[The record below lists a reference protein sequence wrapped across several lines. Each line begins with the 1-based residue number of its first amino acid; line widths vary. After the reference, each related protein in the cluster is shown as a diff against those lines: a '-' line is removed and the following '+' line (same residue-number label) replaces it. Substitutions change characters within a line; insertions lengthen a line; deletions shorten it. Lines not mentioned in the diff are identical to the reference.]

1 MVATV
6 QELEACIGAAAMP
19 AKLKA
24 IDHLDAHAAQW
35 IAAAPL
41 VTLAAAD
48 DAGRVHATLG
58 GGDPGF
64 AKAEAAH
71 ALTVARSALD
81 DASDLECGQGAS
93 CLFVVPG
100 VTETFRVAGRIAKVT
115 PAQITI
121 EVTECFVHCGK
132 ALIRSAFWDEQ
143 SDKPSPNLPAAA
155 RFCVLATADAGG
167 NVDTSPKGDPQG
179 FIVELDD
186 KTLALPDRLGNRR
199 ADGHRNIIANERVA
213 LVAFAPGG
221 TDVLELTGRA
231 RLTTDADLLARMKV
245 EGKAPLL
252 ATLIAADEVRVRPSP
267 ALQRARLW
275 DGDRVS
281 PTRPNPAATLAT
293 HIKLSQARLK
303 AEPLDITAES
313 VEKALAAGYKTTLY

>member
-41 VTLAAAD
+41 MTLAAAGD
-48 DAGRVHATLG
+48 DCRVRVTLG

-64 AKAEAAH
+64 AKAEGAH
-71 ALTVARSALD
+71 KLTVARAALD
-81 DASDLECGQGAS
+81 RSDTFAPGQGAS

-100 VTETFRVAGRIAKVT
+100 ITETFRVAGRIAEVT

-121 EVTECFVHCGK
+121 EASECFVHCGK
-132 ALIRSAFWDEQ
+132 ALIRSAFWEGPAQ
-143 SDKPSPNLPAAA
+143 TPSPKLPAAA

-167 NVDTSPKGDPQG
+167 NVDTSPKGDPVDFLVQ
-179 FIVELDD
+179 IDER
-186 KTLALPDRLGNRR
+186 TLALPDRLGNRR
-199 ADGHRNIIANERVA
+199 ADGHRNILANDRVA
-213 LVAFAPGG
+213 LIAFAPGG
-221 TDVLELTGRA
+221 IEAYEVTGRA
-231 RLTTDADLLARMKV
+231 RLSRVGELLARMKV
-245 EGKAPLL
+245 EDKAPLL
-252 ATLIAADEVRVRPSP
+252 ATLIAIDEARTYESP
-267 ALQRARLW
+267 ALRRARAW
-275 DGDRVS
+275 DADRVS
-281 PTRPNPAATLAT
+281 PSRPSPAATLAT

-303 AEPLDITAES
+303 AEPFDITPES
-313 VEKALAAGYKTTLY
+313 VEKALATGYKTTLY